1 MQSRWFDYGGD
12 TVIRADSYVRLT
24 SQNPSQAGWIYSRV
38 PLTATN
44 WEIEV
49 EFKISGN
56 GGGLFGDGMALW
68 VTKSRAEMGPVFG
81 MKDNFEGLGLFF
93 DTYKNNRPG
102 TVFPYVMAMLGD
114 GQTSYEQSTDGKPNE
129 AAGCSAR
136 GIRNADFPT
145 KARITYWQDKELSV
159 DLIFKKEDEWT
170 KCFSLKDIKLPST
183 SYLGFSAETGELSD
197 NHDIIKVETRNLYSP
212 TGQTGTGE
220 AGSKDYSRSKGRPV
234 QPKEGGSWFWFFTKI
249 VLFLLVVVG
258 AVQAFL
264 IRVDMCSTNEDSP
277 CIRPVPSQTWPSQIV
292 LRLALKKTSP
302 STLQSSDSRRP
313 LYRNRTSSDNTA
325 DMDGAVPATPIEN
338 YLVVSPHRHARESK
352 ATEEWCLNSR
362 AAVRSSQQVRP
373 RISVPT
379 QPRPS
384 SVLRLVSLPSHV
396 VAQQRRPNMIVQ
408 RPPAGR
414 RRVLK
419 LNDGL
424 SSLISSTSQINME
437 FWEDI
442 TSRIYTYLAVLDF

>member
-1 MQSRWFDYGGD
+1 MESSCHSAGRVRYQVDPTPDSQSAVGAYPLPGSLPVTKSTGLMKLRQPYLDSEMQSRWFDYGGD

-24 SQNPSQAGWIYSRV
+24 SQNPSQAGWIFSRV

-49 EFKISGN
+49 EFKISGS

-114 GQTSYEQSTDGKPNE
+114 GKTSYEQSTDGKPNE

-145 KARITYWQDKELSV
+145 KARITYWQDKELTV
-159 DLIFKKEDEWT
+159 DMMFKKEDEWSN
-170 KCFSLKDIKLPST
+170 CFSLKDVKLPST

-212 TGQTGTGE
+212 SGQTGTGE

-234 QPKEGGSWFWFFTKI
+234 QPKESGSWAWFFMKI

-258 AVQAFL
+258 AYVGYT
-264 IRVDMCSTNEDSP
+264 V
-277 CIRPVPSQTWPSQIV
+277 
-292 LRLALKKTSP
+292 
-302 STLQSSDSRRP
+302 
-313 LYRNRTSSDNTA
+313 YRTR
-325 DMDGAVPATPIEN
+325 
-338 YLVVSPHRHARESK
+338 
-352 ATEEWCLNSR
+352 
-362 AAVRSSQQVRP
+362 
-373 RISVPT
+373 
-379 QPRPS
+379 
-384 SVLRLVSLPSHV
+384 
-396 VAQQRRPNMIVQ
+396 QRDR
-408 RPPAGR
+408 
-414 RRVLK
+414 
-419 LNDGL
+419 
-424 SSLISSTSQINME
+424 
-437 FWEDI
+437 F
-442 TSRIYTYLAVLDF
+442 